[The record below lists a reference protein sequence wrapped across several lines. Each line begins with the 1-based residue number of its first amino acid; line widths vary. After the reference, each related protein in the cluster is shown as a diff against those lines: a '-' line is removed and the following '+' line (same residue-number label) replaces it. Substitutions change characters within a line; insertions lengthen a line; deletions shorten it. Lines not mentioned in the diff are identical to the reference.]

1 MPFMSKHICLLDDI
15 SFMDIIVQTV
25 FYFKKCIKINLE
37 REAGRVKKVL
47 SFRNFSQKE
56 RTSP

>member
-1 MPFMSKHICLLDDI
+1 MPFMSKYIRLLDDI

-25 FYFKKCIKINLE
+25 FYFKKWIKINLE
-37 REAGRVKKVL
+37 RKAGRVKKVL
-47 SFRNFSQKE
+47 IFRKFSQKE

>member
-25 FYFKKCIKINLE
+25 FYFKKWIKINLE
-37 REAGRVKKVL
+37 RKTGRVKKVL
-47 SFRNFSQKE
+47 SFRNFFQN
-56 RTSP
+56 